1 MRLVRLS
8 AKCMAPLQERLKAV
22 RGQMRVANN
31 QHQRV
36 VGDGDLLKEREDEKR
51 NEKSQANH
59 NQPTFNS
66 NRSVTAPHCVQRI
79 FNLHQLAGRATRAS
93 ESNIATT
100 NAIGRGVTEW
110 ETTIQAIYTDITEL
124 LSLQETHI
132 GSSSTLDTDTYMDN
146 SSSSNTP
153 KPTQR
158 QRPRE
163 RYT

>member
-8 AKCMAPLQERLKAV
+8 AKCMAPLQERLRPL

-36 VGDGDLLKEREDEKR
+36 VGDGDLLKEREDDKR

-93 ESNIATT
+93 ERNI
-100 NAIGRGVTEW
+100 E
-110 ETTIQAIYTDITEL
+110 
-124 LSLQETHI
+124 S
-132 GSSSTLDTDTYMDN
+132 
-146 SSSSNTP
+146 
-153 KPTQR
+153 
-158 QRPRE
+158 RE
-163 RYT
+163 RRGKRGGGEGGGWSWWWLVNPDFL

>member
-36 VGDGDLLKEREDEKR
+36 VGDGDLLKEREDDKR

-93 ESNIATT
+93 ERNIRIARK
-100 NAIGRGVTEW
+100 AREERRGRRRRVELVVVSKPGFF
-110 ETTIQAIYTDITEL
+110 ITKYCYIPL
-124 LSLQETHI
+124 H
-132 GSSSTLDTDTYMDN
+132 
-146 SSSSNTP
+146 
-153 KPTQR
+153 
-158 QRPRE
+158 
-163 RYT
+163 